1 VRRAESKG
9 WAGYGGGGG
18 GAMGGPAV
26 REREARS
33 DGSFSVGAA
42 AICCVQEEGRRGK
55 RKEKKRKGRKKEKKK
70 KSKNFLNLI
79 FWEENKR

>member
-1 VRRAESKG
+1 VGWLWGRRRG
-9 WAGYGGGGG
+9 RH
-18 GAMGGPAV
+18 GGPAV
-26 REREARS
+26 REKEARS
-33 DGSFSVGAA
+33 GGSFSVRAA

-55 RKEKKRKGRKKEKKK
+55 RKEKREKKKKEKKK